1 MSRQVFLTIISVIAS
16 LVGLFAMLFPTT
28 LLESK
33 GVEPIVS
40 TLVWTRETGLLLIAI
55 GLIAFSVRMHEDSE
69 TLKAILLGNI
79 IIQIGLFAIELV
91 AYFNCVIT
99 KLSGIV
105 PNLRL
110 HILLAMGF
118 IYFWSTMKLKTK
130 I

>member
-105 PNLRL
+105 PNLTL

>member
-33 GVEPIVS
+33 GVEPLVS

-91 AYFNCVIT
+91 AYFNYVIT

-105 PNLRL
+105 PNLTL